1 MNTIVRMQSM
11 TIKNIKNVKSGV
23 ADFPSYK
30 NETYFDGNSEILG
43 LYGQN
48 GSGKTSLINMA
59 SILKRLLS
67 GDSLPE
73 NTIELMDCNEQESGL
88 DCVFYIEKNKT
99 DRHLVYYQL
108 ALQKTIDSQ
117 VKIIE
122 ERLSYKKLNEIEG
135 KRKTRK
141 LIIGFDCKKS
151 TTVKPKDKFRDLENR
166 NMTRSLSFKIAM
178 ALGAERK
185 TSYVFSPEISEQFM
199 NYLKDDTEAMIIED
213 LKRFG
218 RRSLCVIENE
228 RLGSILMN
236 ILIPFS
242 FRIDTKAGSA
252 QGEYPIALTGD
263 TLIREE
269 EYELT
274 KKIIQQ
280 INVVL
285 SKIVPDLQLEVLE
298 KSSEYSKN
306 GEKKIRVEL
315 VTVRY
320 GRKVSLKNESDG
332 IVKIISILSSLI
344 AVYNR
349 PSYCMFVDELDS
361 GIFEFLLGEIL
372 KVMSEGGKGQL
383 IFTSNNLRPLEV
395 LNANNILFT
404 TSNPE
409 KRYVYLPNI
418 KKTNNLR
425 DVYLRTIYMGG
436 NDDQLYLETDAAAMR
451 KAFRKADGLFKDE

>member
-30 NETYFDGNSEILG
+30 NETYFDGHSEILG

-48 GSGKTSLINMA
+48 GSGKTTLINMA
-59 SILKRLLS
+59 GILKRILS
-67 GDSLPE
+67 GKPLPE
-73 NTIELMDCNEQESGL
+73 TTIELMDCNEQESAL
-88 DCVFYIEKNKT
+88 SCVFYIEKNKT
-99 DRHLVYYQL
+99 DRYLAYYQL
-108 ALQKTIDSQ
+108 VLRKTDDAQ
-117 VKIIE
+117 VAIIE
-122 ERLSYKKLNEIEG
+122 EKLSYKNLNEIEG

-141 LIIGFDCKKS
+141 LIIGFDWIE
-151 TTVKPKDKFRDLENR
+151 TITVKPKEKFKDLKNR
-166 NMTRSLSFKIAM
+166 NVSRSVAFKIAM
-178 ALGAERK
+178 ALAAERK
-185 TSYVFSPEISEQFM
+185 TSFIFSPEISRQFS
-199 NYLKDDTEAMIIED
+199 NDLKDETEVMLIEA
-213 LKRFG
+213 LKTFG
-218 RRSLCVIENE
+218 RRSLCVIEND

-242 FRIDTKAGSA
+242 FRIDSKTGSA
-252 QGEYPIALTGD
+252 HGEYPLALTGD
-263 TLIREE
+263 TLINEE

-306 GEKKIRVEL
+306 GEKKIRIEL
-315 VTVRY
+315 VTERY

-349 PSYCMFVDELDS
+349 PSFCMFVDELDS

-383 IFTSNNLRPLEV
+383 IFTSHNLRPLEV